1 MLALIWRS
9 TSRSTDAILL
19 LTAPRSFFPQHS
31 NLSWPVSRELGFE
44 RKALTISQSTSDR
57 TWRPYDIRESSRS
70 AAGSRSCAH
79 RCDHSSFC
87 RPRWPS
93 AWPGTPTVISGVA
106 GGAAEAQS
114 VLKDLIEAGKLRT
127 VIDRRYSLDQISD
140 AHRYADAEHKRGH
153 VVILVERTVPR
164 R

>member
-1 MLALIWRS
+1 MAFS
-9 TSRSTDAILL
+9 MA
-19 LTAPRSFFPQHS
+19 
-31 NLSWPVSRELGFE
+31 G
-44 RKALTISQSTSDR
+44 
-57 TWRPYDIRESSRS
+57 
-70 AAGSRSCAH
+70 AAK
-79 RCDHSSFC
+79 
-87 RPRWPS
+87 
-93 AWPGTPTVISGVA
+93 VISGVA